1 VNTAARDLLA
11 RIASLEQELA
21 QELHA
26 QGERLQYR
34 VQGRR
39 IEFSKAVAETQRRMR
54 MGIGRWLLQSRPQ
67 NLLTVP
73 FIYGMALPLAIL
85 DLSVSCYQFV
95 CFPLYGIARVRRAD
109 YFVLDRHRLPYLNAI
124 EKLHCA
130 YCSYANGLLA
140 FTREV
145 TARTEQYWCPIKHS
159 RPMPG
164 AHSRYAGFLDYGD
177 PTDFHVRVEAL
188 RTALAEEARPLAT
201 PIGGDAAP
209 P

>member
-1 VNTAARDLLA
+1 MNPAARDLLA

-21 QELHA
+21 DELHA

-39 IEFSKAVAETQRRMR
+39 VEFSHAVADAQRSMR

-67 NLLTVP
+67 SLLSVP
-73 FIYGMALPLAIL
+73 FIYGMILPLALL
-85 DLSVSCYQFV
+85 DLAVSCYQFA

-124 EKLHCA
+124 EKLHCT

-140 FTREV
+140 FVREV

-159 RPMPG
+159 RPTPG
-164 AHSRYAGFLDYGD
+164 AHARYAGFLDFGD
-177 PTDFHVRVEAL
+177 PTSFHARVEEQ
-188 RTALAEEARPLAT
+188 RSALAQEAAMPAT
-201 PIGGDAAP
+201 PIGGGVDTP
-209 P
+209 